1 MAISAP
7 TATRCGCDA
16 KVSPVK
22 PYGLRPQF
30 VPHYAKD
37 LSGGT
42 RSRRKTSIEQFE
54 CSEEGGRPGHT
65 DSWALSPN
73 SEFIVTD
80 DAEQKL
86 GGSAEA
92 PPHKALNWRLAPAP
106 LVRIENLAKV
116 YRSGEK
122 DLVIFH
128 DLALQVE
135 AGEQFAIIGES
146 GAGKSTLLHLISGL
160 DKPSTGA
167 IYYKNRNIIGLP
179 EPELSDFRNREIGY
193 VWQQHHLLPEFSAEE
208 NVSMPLRI
216 RGESGAKSSAEA
228 RASLAEVGLANRA
241 GHRAGELSGGEQQ
254 RIAIARALTA
264 NPSLLL
270 ADEPTGNLDEGTGQM
285 IFNLLDEIRKRR
297 NLTTILVTHNLQFA
311 RRCDRILKLENGSLE
326 VF

>member
-1 MAISAP
+1 MA
-7 TATRCGCDA
+7 
-16 KVSPVK
+16 
-22 PYGLRPQF
+22 L
-30 VPHYAKD
+30 H
-37 LSGGT
+37 
-42 RSRRKTSIEQFE
+42 
-54 CSEEGGRPGHT
+54 
-65 DSWALSPN
+65 
-73 SEFIVTD
+73 
-80 DAEQKL
+80 
-86 GGSAEA
+86 
-92 PPHKALNWRLAPAP
+92 WRLSLAA

-116 YRSGEK
+116 YRSGDK

-135 AGEQFAIIGES
+135 TGEQVAIIGES

-160 DKPSTGA
+160 DKPSAGA

-228 RASLAEVGLANRA
+228 RASLEEVGLGNRA
-241 GHRAGELSGGEQQ
+241 DHRAGELSGGEQQ
-254 RIAIARALTA
+254 RIAIARALAA

-270 ADEPTGNLDEGTGQM
+270 ADEPTGNLDEATGRM
-285 IFNLLDEIRKRR
+285 IFSLLDEIRKRR

-311 RRCDRILKLENGSLE
+311 RRCDRVLKLERGALE